1 MATVTGALTDFGIQP
16 FPTLQPRLI
25 FTPSGPAVS
34 DVRLFAT
41 RPISVTPLGS
51 GSFTV
56 NLQPTEGV
64 RPAVWYRVTVEW
76 LMPGTGED
84 DGYTSVDDLG
94 WDIFVPSAGGAI
106 QDLIK
111 APVNPMLFWVGEDP
125 PPVPVEGQRWLIP
138 STGDIKKWS

>member
-41 RPISVTPLGS
+41 RPIIVIPAGS

-56 NLQPTEGV
+56 DLQPTDGV
-64 RPAVWYRVTVEW
+64 KPAVFYAVTIEW
-76 LMPGTGED
+76 LDPAGNYVSADFLE
-84 DGYTSVDDLG
+84 
-94 WDIFVPSAGGAI
+94 WDIYVPSAGGAI

-125 PPVPVEGQRWLIP
+125 PPAPTPGQQWLTP
-138 STGDIKKWS
+138 STGDLKKWS